1 MALGVSVLVG
11 GCWEWGKNVEN
22 ATAGEAVAKVKVEV
36 GGDGLTLGVFVDT
49 DRLTVGGDVMIVVV
63 YVGDDE

>member
-49 DRLTVGGDVMIVVV
+49 DRLTVGGM
-63 YVGDDE
+63 